1 MWAELEAELKVELMA
16 EREKQMAV
24 MEKELAAAQEKAALA
39 EEERSAAAARTAALE
54 GALAESAAQ
63 RLVET
68 PAKAQM
74 GSPSA
79 SPPAEPEMMKMLPEG
94 LATEGD
100 VAQEKKK
107 GKKGKMVAGGVAVQ
121 LRRPKAS
128 HALVRAREGRHA
140 RRLPPDD

>member
-1 MWAELEAELKVELMA
+1 MA
-16 EREKQMAV
+16 A
-24 MEKELAAAQEKAALA
+24 MEKELAAAHEKAALA

-107 GKKGKMVAGGVAVQ
+107 GKKGKMAAGGAAVQ

-140 RRLPPDD
+140 RRPPPDD

>member
-1 MWAELEAELKVELMA
+1 MRAELEAELKA

-24 MEKELAAAQEKAALA
+24 MAEKEKELAAAREKAVLA

-63 RLVET
+63 RLVVT

-107 GKKGKMVAGGVAVQ
+107 GKKGKMAAGGAAAQ
-121 LRRPKAS
+121 LRRPMAS

>member
-1 MWAELEAELKVELMA
+1 M
-16 EREKQMAV
+16 
-24 MEKELAAAQEKAALA
+24 
-39 EEERSAAAARTAALE
+39 
-54 GALAESAAQ
+54 Q

-107 GKKGKMVAGGVAVQ
+107 GKMGKMAAGGAAAQ